1 MKITN
6 IRTLALEG
14 RDEHGIGGNARTWRV
29 LLVRVDTDEG
39 IYGLGEAPHLQA
51 SFMGVRDAIAS
62 IRDRLIGKNPFA
74 IRPIAS
80 DMLYGGLPPHWPA
93 SSPGGVGVGSI
104 VWGLAGV
111 EMALCDLVGKAL
123 STPIYNLLG
132 GKFRDRLL
140 VYLDR
145 SAPHALDD
153 LEAWKALAL
162 NARERGFTDIKL
174 DADYA
179 ATDVPG
185 IDMWSRSIP
194 LPQLNKIVERL
205 AAVREAAGPD
215 MEISLDCH
223 EQYDAQSAI
232 RLARA
237 LEPLHLKW
245 LEDPTPIVN
254 PGAMARV
261 RADSPIPIC
270 GGEWC
275 TADQLKVLI
284 DAGACDIVHPDVLF
298 AGGLT
303 ETRRIADYADLN
315 GIPLALH
322 NNSSALG
329 VVASAHVAAASR
341 NFIGLE
347 YHFFDAPWIGQVL
360 DRGGAPL
367 FEDGHIVLTDA
378 PGLGGVLNEDVCRA
392 HLVPGEQLF

>member
-1 MKITN
+1 M
-6 IRTLALEG
+6 ALEG
-14 RDEHGIGGNARTWRV
+14 LDQHGIGGNSRTWRV

-39 IYGLGEAPHLQA
+39 VYGLGEAPHLQA
-51 SFMGVRDAIAS
+51 SYMGVREAIAC
-62 IRDRLIGKNPFA
+62 IRERLLGTDPFA

-80 DMLYGGLPPHWPA
+80 DMLYGGLPPHWPG

-123 STPIYNLLG
+123 GTPIYNLLG
-132 GKFRDRLL
+132 GKFRDRLR

-145 SAPHALDD
+145 SAPHDLDD
-153 LEAWKALAL
+153 LGAWKALA
-162 NARERGFTDIKL
+162 ADAKARGFTDIKF

-179 ATDVPG
+179 AVDHRA
-185 IDMWSRSIP
+185 DLWNRSIP
-194 LPQLNKIVERL
+194 LPELNAIIERL
-205 AAVREAAGPD
+205 TAVREAAGPD

-223 EQYDAQSAI
+223 EQYDAPSAT

-261 RADSPIPIC
+261 RAESPIPIC

-275 TADQLKVLI
+275 TADQFKVLI

-298 AGGLT
+298 TGGLT
-303 ETRRIADYADLN
+303 ETRRIADYADLH

-322 NNSSALG
+322 NNSSGLG
-329 VVASAHVAAASR
+329 VIASAHVAAASR

-347 YHFFDAPWIGQVL
+347 YHFFDAPWIGEVL

-367 FEDGHIVLTDA
+367 FEDGHIVLPDA
-378 PGLGGVLNEDVCRA
+378 PGLGGVLNEDVCRE
-392 HLVPGEQLF
+392 HLAPGERMF